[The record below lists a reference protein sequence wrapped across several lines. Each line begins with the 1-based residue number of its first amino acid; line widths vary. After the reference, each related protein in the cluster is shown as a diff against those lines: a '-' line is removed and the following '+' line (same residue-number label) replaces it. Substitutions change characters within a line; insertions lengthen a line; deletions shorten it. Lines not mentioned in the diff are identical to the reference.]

1 MEGTMAATRI
11 PIPEWAKTPKTDNR
25 LELSL
30 SEVDLVV
37 RTVNCLEDHGI
48 FTVEDLLT
56 STPKQL
62 LEIPNLGEKTLDT
75 IYLAL
80 EKIGFYR
87 PGTSARDAGVG
98 PVATQ
103 ELCPVGRLNLRAAS
117 WKSHH
122 ESISSR
128 KPALGLI
135 LGLAIFTLCSRGSAG
150 RLDPLPRTRL

>member
-1 MEGTMAATRI
+1 MEGVMAVTRI
-11 PIPEWAKTPKTDNR
+11 PIPEWAKTQKTDNR

-30 SEVDLVV
+30 SEIDLVV

-48 FTVEDLLT
+48 FTVGDLLN

-87 PGTSARDAGVG
+87 PGRQPTG
-98 PVATQ
+98 P
-103 ELCPVGRLNLRAAS
+103 AAV
-117 WKSHH
+117 
-122 ESISSR
+122 
-128 KPALGLI
+128 PAPSKGFAL
-135 LGLAIFTLCSRGSAG
+135 FE
-150 RLDPLPRTRL
+150 D